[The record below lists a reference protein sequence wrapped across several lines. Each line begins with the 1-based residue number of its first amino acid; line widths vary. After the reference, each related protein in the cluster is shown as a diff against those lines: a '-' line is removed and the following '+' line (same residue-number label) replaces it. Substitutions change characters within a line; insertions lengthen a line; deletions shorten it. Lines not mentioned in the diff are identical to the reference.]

1 MDREYDFDKF
11 AVKAEIADLFLKLWS
26 HPSGECRY
34 SVVNTVEGPEFVLF
48 ASSIS
53 AAVSVYF
60 DDAVQKLATLYKTMR
75 SQSVAAPNRDR
86 QFLEAHSSSAT
97 GGFLGARRL
106 LLLLCE
112 LSQEETIASS
122 FGGGGCG
129 DGRVQEALHD
139 LSNMIVHFL
148 DITTGSDGGTHPE
161 LEMTIMEPTLDMAK
175 RIDSIPPT
183 DKEKMAAQVISSR
196 QFAREEIGFD
206 VSVICHQLLALATRW
221 HLAAAKTMPHTPS
234 VRMSPLLSML
244 AQHEDV
250 EVKRYKE
257 ILKRLIRPSINE
269 KSAAS
274 DDFLEVLRRD
284 GYMQDRSSVTPE
296 SADKV
301 PEEVERRRR
310 NAKKDQMGHED
321 MRKLASPEQI
331 AGFLEDL
338 ESVIIQDSVEES
350 HHIKSVEWES
360 LQRSI
365 LAPGEAVMSE
375 NEYGDI
381 LSEWIV
387 NSAPFA
393 NPSDSSI
400 FLHQYDSTARSRN
413 CGSGKNLVK
422 EARHC
427 HKTLPVPHANSSCFL
442 CFAEERMDLC
452 RAIVTGPVRKH
463 LNIRYFLS
471 RRLLLISPFFL
482 LHCRLALPMHTEFS
496 SSIYSFQ
503 PTTLMFHPF

>member
-11 AVKAEIADLFLKLWS
+11 AVKAEIADLFLRLWS
-26 HPSGECRY
+26 HPSRECRY
-34 SVVNTVEGPEFVLF
+34 SVVNTIEGPEFVRF

-75 SQSVAAPNRDR
+75 NQSLAAPNRDR
-86 QFLEAHSSSAT
+86 QFIEAHSSSAT

-112 LSQEETIASS
+112 LSQEETIALS
-122 FGGGGCG
+122 FGGGDCG
-129 DGRVQEALHD
+129 NGRVQEALRE

-175 RIDSIPPT
+175 RTDSMSPT
-183 DKEKMAAQVISSR
+183 EKETIVAQVISSR

-206 VSVICHQLLALATRW
+206 VSVICYQLLALATRW
-221 HLAAAKTMPHTPS
+221 HLAAAKTMPPTS
-234 VRMSPLLSML
+234 SLRISPLLSML

-250 EVKRYKE
+250 EVKRYQQ

-284 GYMQDRSSVTPE
+284 GHMQDKSSVTPE
-296 SADKV
+296 SVDKV

-310 NAKKDQMGHED
+310 SAKKDQMGNED
-321 MRKLASPEQI
+321 IRKLASPEQI
-331 AGFLEDL
+331 AAFLEDL
-338 ESVIIQDSVEES
+338 ERVIMEDSAEES
-350 HHIKSVEWES
+350 QHIKPVELEAV
-360 LQRSI
+360 QRMI
-365 LAPGEAVMSE
+365 LAPGEATLGE
-375 NEYGDI
+375 HEYGDI

-387 NSAPFA
+387 SSAPFA
-393 NPSDSSI
+393 NSSDGST

-413 CGSGKNLVK
+413 SGSGKNLVK
-422 EARHC
+422 EARRC
-427 HKTLPVPHANSSCFL
+427 HKALPAPHANSSCFL

-452 RAIVTGPVRKH
+452 RAIVTGPVRKL
-463 LNIRYFLS
+463 LNIRCLLS
-471 RRLLLISPFFL
+471 RRLFANQPFHFY
-482 LHCRLALPMHTEFS
+482 CRSTLPMHTEFS
-496 SSIYSFQ
+496 SLTFSFQ
-503 PTTLMFHPF
+503 PTTLMFHP